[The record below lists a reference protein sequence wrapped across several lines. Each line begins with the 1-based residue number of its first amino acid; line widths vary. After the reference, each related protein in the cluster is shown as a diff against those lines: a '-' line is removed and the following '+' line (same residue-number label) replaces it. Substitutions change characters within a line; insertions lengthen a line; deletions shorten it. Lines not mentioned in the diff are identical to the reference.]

1 MIVKGEYTKIIDGK
15 NLISTIV
22 DLLQITDAYGWRFE
36 RCTTLKKERKEHVG
50 RMSEENV

>member
-22 DLLQITDAYGWRFE
+22 DYGCIWLE
-36 RCTTLKKERKEHVG
+36 I
-50 RMSEENV
+50 